1 MACAFDF
8 PQNMFEKQSLETIIN
23 ELTCEVIAAHLM
35 SEKRTVKERRA
46 TVAENLSK
54 AIIIEACQ
62 EALATTEVEDDN
74 KLFLSYSKEKRDTG
88 IDFPDFPINAP
99 LIADDAPWPDALV
112 VKDEELLSLS
122 AAASSVCS
130 RSASDH
136 EHLLDYAIAT
146 NGSTDNEDKDNDS
159 DQSSQVSWSDDE
171 EEVSVEK
178 VVKQNDQ
185 ESDDRIHDDSSQVS
199 WSDGDEDEAVDEDE
213 DEDLDDFDYSS
224 FKKDERPKNSNSNKS
239 SSLIPYLQ
247 LSIYLL
253 ILYLGLEKVAFP
265 ALKLTLTHGAVLFSN
280 ICILLTIHQQ
290 LLSANVK
297 SKLE

>member
-1 MACAFDF
+1 
-8 PQNMFEKQSLETIIN
+8 MFEKQSLETIVN

-35 SEKRTVKERRA
+35 SEKRKVKERRA

-62 EALATTEVEDDN
+62 EALAPTSKVEDDN
-74 KLFLSYSKEKRDTG
+74 KLFLSYRKEKRDTG
-88 IDFPDFPINAP
+88 IDFPEFPMNAP
-99 LIADDAPWPDALV
+99 LIADDIPWPDALV

-136 EHLLDYAIAT
+136 EHLLDYAVTT

-171 EEVSVEK
+171 EEERK

-185 ESDDRIHDDSSQVS
+185 EADDDSSQVS
-199 WSDGDEDEAVDEDE
+199 WSDGDEEEAVDGDE

-224 FKKDERPKNSNSNKS
+224 FKKDERPSKNSNKS

-247 LSIYLL
+247 LSIYLS

-265 ALKLTLTHGAVLFSN
+265 ALKLALAHGAVLFSN
-280 ICILLTIHQQ
+280 TCILLTVHQQ
-290 LLSANVK
+290 LLAAKVK
-297 SKLE
+297 SKSE